1 MMRNLILR
9 LSILTAVVL
18 IVSFLALPEDLWAQC
33 PMCKM
38 SAEADLKNGGSDGK
52 GLNSGI
58 MYLLS
63 LPYLLLGTI
72 TFLWYRNKMRVER
85 YEQGRELR
93 ALLEPKEG

>member
-1 MMRNLILR
+1 MNNIIR
-9 LSILTAVVL
+9 LGILTLV
-18 IVSFLALPEDLWAQC
+18 ILAITSLVLPEDLLAQC

-38 SAEADLKNGGSDGK
+38 SAEAELKNGGSDGK

-72 TFLWYRNKMRVER
+72 TFVWYRNKIKVDQ
-85 YEQGRELR
+85 YEQSRELR
-93 ALLEPKEG
+93 ALLEPLED